1 MEGISMFAE
10 TTIHPDS
17 FLARLCRKAP
27 LVNTAGKDPLRQIP
41 FLRWDSL
48 AGRKIATTAIIVS
61 VDNGNDAFKGAML
74 HAHAPRLCT
83 RRIITAYAPAK
94 KLGAGDGIT
103 T

>member
-1 MEGISMFAE
+1 MFTE

-17 FLARLCRKAP
+17 FLARLYCHEP
-27 LVNTAGKDPLRQIP
+27 LIDTAGKEPLRQIP
-41 FLRWDSL
+41 FLRWDGSS
-48 AGRKIATTAIIVS
+48 GRKIATTATLVS

-74 HAHAPRLCT
+74 HARTPTLHT

-103 T
+103 TWQVD